1 MKAISP
7 IVATVLLIGIVVVI
21 AGIVNLWTSNFFAST
36 KDIKKEADTQVGC
49 LNAKI
54 LSENIRYCN
63 TRLSGIIY
71 NSGMENLG
79 NITIFIIYQNG
90 TQQISDLNTS
100 LLAGNVISFNVTVG
114 SNYDLVRIATNCTEQ
129 NVNFKRNK
137 IILC

>member
-21 AGIVNLWTSNFFAST
+21 AGIVNIWTSNFFGST
-36 KDIKKEADTQVGC
+36 KDIKKEADTQVSC

-54 LSENIRYCN
+54 LSENIRYCSN
-63 TRLSGIIY
+63 RLSGIIY

-79 NITIFIIYQNG
+79 NITIFVIYQNG

-100 LLAGNVISFNVTVG
+100 LLAGNVISFNVTIG
-114 SNYDLVRIATNCTEQ
+114 SNYNLVRIATNCTEQ
-129 NVNFKRNK
+129 SVDFERNK
-137 IILC
+137 ITVC